1 MRIFFNALI
10 IIIIAGSTV
19 GYAVAQ
25 QTGASPTTGAADIE
39 KMMQSAVTAGNA
51 DLLKSDGMAVD
62 NVINPKEYHIGPGD
76 ILALQLLSGTAI
88 EQLLAVTP
96 ENSVLLP
103 RLGEVSLTGKTLAQA
118 KDTILQIIQKRNP
131 NATASVT
138 LRKPRICYVT
148 IKGNVAMPGT
158 YSLPATMKVSTA
170 IKLASQKTA
179 SASASP
185 AAQSA
190 PKNPSSESDRLLSK
204 STGMSSFVA
213 RNIVVRHNDGT
224 SETADIEKAIATG
237 TTALDPLLRESDEIF
252 VPYESGASPTITI
265 SGAVQSP
272 RVLAYKKGDKASFL
286 LKSGYGLT
294 DNARPNGVYL
304 IQNGV
309 KRPLKTNEKLQLT
322 EPDFELQPGSV
333 IIAEQDAPLTGLK
346 QGVVEVTGNV
356 KSPGAY
362 SIEQNSTRLREVIE
376 QAGGFTEEAYLP
388 LAYILR
394 RERPVAPG
402 EENTIAQRGLQ
413 YTDLVPEDTARFINH
428 TKDRRPLVSCDIA
441 AAFTRSSNADNVQ
454 LQDGDVIVVPSNPQ
468 RVFVY
473 GQVNK
478 PGYLAF
484 TPGKTMEWYIEQAGG
499 FAAGAEKSLARII
512 KGRTKVWSL
521 GGENVFVESGDEIYA
536 PPPTIK
542 PIGYEIQ
549 NYTLLVTAI
558 GALVGVA
565 GFIYNV
571 YLNSKK

>member
-1 MRIFFNALI
+1 MRIFFNTLI

-103 RLGEVSLTGKTLAQA
+103 RLGEVSLVGKTLAQA

-148 IKGNVAMPGT
+148 IKGNVALPGT

-170 IKLASQKTA
+170 IKLASQKTTT
-179 SASASP
+179 ASASP

-394 RERPVAPG
+394 RERSLQSG
-402 EENTIAQRGLQ
+402 EENGVAQRGLQ

-536 PPPTIK
+536 PPPTVK